1 MNLSGASGG
10 AIAGVVIA
18 TLSYGWL
25 CLLSAIPVALLGLWS
40 LKLKSR

>member
-25 CLLSAIPVALLGLWS
+25 CLLSSIPVALLGLWS
-40 LKLKSR
+40 LKIKAR